1 MSKMSKINKINKMNK
16 MNNIMDMIKGV
27 DTDVIYNFIAGGL
40 LIAVSGYISKYYSSY
55 ISGLIYGS
63 LPFGAYYLYLYSI
76 YNGGTEKNLSTD
88 LDKGVDFV
96 NGSVIGG
103 ILWVIMLAIL
113 YLNLSNPITVVF
125 IASVVY
131 SLIIF
136 LQVRVIKKD

>member
-1 MSKMSKINKINKMNK
+1 MSKINKINK

-103 ILWVIMLAIL
+103 ILWVIMLAML

>member
-1 MSKMSKINKINKMNK
+1 
-16 MNNIMDMIKGV
+16 MIKNFDKDIV
-27 DTDVIYNFIAGGL
+27 YNFIAGGL
-40 LIAVSGYISKYYSSY
+40 LISGSAYISKYYSSY

-76 YNGGTEKNLSTD
+76 YNGGTQKNLTTD
-88 LDKGVDFV
+88 LDKGIDFV

-103 ILWVIMLAIL
+103 ILWVIMMMML
-113 YLNLSNPITVVF
+113 YFNLSNPITIVF

-136 LQVRVIKKD
+136 VQIRGFTEG